1 MGKSKVNK
9 VTFRFSSNFRFTDRS
24 AGKSFLINISR

>member
-1 MGKSKVNK
+1 MGVFKKSKVNK
-9 VTFRFSSNFRFTDRS
+9 VTFKIKS